1 MTLDLLPPPA
11 ARQTTDDAVLDTLLH
26 RLLAIKPG
34 PHRVVSCYLRL
45 TRDERLNRRYLTVLK
60 NRIRA
65 VHDEAAAPDLSRIL
79 EYVTSARTLP
89 HAAGLAI
96 FACEALHLFE
106 AVPLGRVHRTRV
118 VVDDTPHVLE
128 LIALRQELGAV
139 LATVFDRSH
148 ARFFLVGE
156 GSARELEGL
165 IQTSRRG
172 GAFDPDREDAPGW
185 GERDYH
191 HRLRE
196 ERHRHCA
203 AIAYRLQRL
212 IRTHSARGIVLAGA
226 RKEVA
231 ALMPFLPRD
240 VAGRVFGTTVLNPT
254 AVSPAEVQVAAL
266 AIAGEHDRAEELR
279 VVSSVAESIGAGWAV
294 EGPRDAL
301 RALARGQVRT
311 LLVRAD
317 LEGPGFRC
325 SASGRLVLAK
335 GDCRGEGEPRP
346 VLDVV
351 DEAVEEALRQGIE
364 VVVVHDR
371 EAAEEIDG
379 LAAIL
384 RFR

>member
-1 MTLDLLPPPA
+1 MTLDTLRPVPRQATDNA
-11 ARQTTDDAVLDTLLH
+11 ALDTLLD
-26 RLLAIKPG
+26 RLLAVEAG
-34 PHRVVSCYLRL
+34 RHRVVSCYLRL
-45 TRDERLNRRYLTVLK
+45 TRDERANRRYLTVLK

-65 VHDEAAAPDLSRIL
+65 VHDEAVAPDLARIL
-79 EYVTSARTLP
+79 EYASARIP
-89 HAAGLAI
+89 PRAAGLAI
-96 FACEALHLFE
+96 FACEALDLFE
-106 AVPLGRVHRTRV
+106 AVPLLRVHRTRV
-118 VVDDTPHVLE
+118 VVDDTPHILE
-128 LIALRQELGAV
+128 LVALRQEFGTIV
-139 LATVFDRSH
+139 TTVFDRSH
-148 ARFFLVGE
+148 ARFFLAAQ
-156 GSARELEGL
+156 GSAIELEGL
-165 IQTSRRG
+165 IQASRRG

-203 AIAYRLQRL
+203 AIAYRLQRM
-212 IRTHSARGIVLAGA
+212 IRTHPARGIVLAGP

-231 ALMPFLPRD
+231 ALMPFLPRE
-240 VAGRVFGTTVLNPT
+240 VAGRVLGTTALNPT

-266 AIAGEHDRAEELR
+266 AIASEHDRAAELKL
-279 VVSSVAESIGAGWAV
+279 VSSLAEAIGAGWAV
-294 EGPRDAL
+294 EGPQDTL

-325 SASGRLVLAK
+325 AKSGRLVLAK
-335 GDCRGEGEPRP
+335 ADCNGEGEPRP
-346 VLDVV
+346 VQDVV

-364 VVVVHDR
+364 VVIVQDR
-371 EAAEEIDG
+371 ATAEAIDG

>member
-1 MTLDLLPPPA
+1 MLDALL
-11 ARQTTDDAVLDTLLH
+11 D
-26 RLLAIKPG
+26 RLLAIEPG
-34 PHRVVSCYLRL
+34 RHRVVSCYLCL
-45 TRDERLNRRYLTVLK
+45 SRDERAHRRYVTALK

-65 VHDEAAAPDLSRIL
+65 VHDEAVAPDLARIL

-89 HAAGLAI
+89 PAAGLAI
-96 FACEALHLFE
+96 FACEAVHLFE
-106 AVPLGRVHRTRV
+106 VVPLARVHRTRV
-118 VVDDTPHVLE
+118 VVDDTPHILE
-128 LIALRQELGAV
+128 LIALRQELGTV

-148 ARFFLVGE
+148 ARFFLVGH
-156 GSARELEGL
+156 GSAMELEGL

-203 AIAYRLQRL
+203 AVAHRLQYL
-212 IRTHSARGIVLAGA
+212 IRTHPARGIVLAGP

-240 VAGRVFGTTVLNPT
+240 VAGRVLGTAALNPT

-266 AIAGEHDRAEELR
+266 AIAGEHDRAAELKL
-279 VVSSVAESIGAGWAV
+279 VSSLAESIGAGWAV
-294 EGPRDAL
+294 EGPRDTL

-311 LLVRAD
+311 LVARAD

-325 SASGRLVLAK
+325 ATSGRLVLAK
-335 GDCRGEGEPRP
+335 GGLRWGRRAKTGAGRGR
-346 VLDVV
+346 
-351 DEAVEEALRQGIE
+351 
-364 VVVVHDR
+364 
-371 EAAEEIDG
+371 
-379 LAAIL
+379 
-384 RFR
+384 